1 MQGNEGCTMYA
12 DVLPRAGYRE
22 ARAAGKIEHSP
33 MATAAVVQ
41 ASSVFAAF
49 DKDGD
54 GKVSA
59 DELRGSM
66 TAALGEEVSEEE
78 AAAILATVDADGD
91 GLLDQEE
98 FSRLGATAS
107 QEGAEGVAGDEA
119 DDDEVRRR
127 CLKEAFA
134 MYATEGGDEGAR
146 ITPASLMRMLDKL
159 LESSTEKMELE
170 ECRAMICRFDLNGDG
185 VLSFDEFMVMMM
197 GNV

>member
-1 MQGNEGCTMYA
+1 MLAEA
-12 DVLPRAGYRE
+12 VLR
-22 ARAAGKIEHSP
+22 
-33 MATAAVVQ
+33 

-54 GKVSA
+54 GKISA
-59 DELRGSM
+59 AELRGSM
-66 TAALGEEVSEEE
+66 TAALGEDVSEEE

-98 FSRLGATAS
+98 FSRLGAAAS
-107 QEGAEGVAGDEA
+107 HERADGVAGDKA
-119 DDDEVRRR
+119 DDAEVRRR

-134 MYATEGGDEGAR
+134 MYATEGADEGAR
-146 ITPASLMRMLDKL
+146 ITPASLMRMLSKL

-170 ECRAMICRFDLNGDG
+170 ECRAMICRFDLDGDG

-197 GNV
+197 ANV

>member
-1 MQGNEGCTMYA
+1 MVAE
-12 DVLPRAGYRE
+12 
-22 ARAAGKIEHSP
+22 
-33 MATAAVVQ
+33 AVVQ

-59 DELRGSM
+59 AELCGSM
-66 TAALGEEVSEEE
+66 TAALGEDVSEEE

-98 FSRLGATAS
+98 FSRLGDTAS
-107 QEGAEGVAGDEA
+107 HEGAAGGAGDEV

-146 ITPASLMRMLDKL
+146 ITPASLMRMLGKL

-170 ECRAMICRFDLNGDG
+170 ECRAMICRFDLDGDG

>member
-1 MQGNEGCTMYA
+1 
-12 DVLPRAGYRE
+12 
-22 ARAAGKIEHSP
+22 

-98 FSRLGATAS
+98 FSRL
-107 QEGAEGVAGDEA
+107 AEGVAGDEA

>member
-1 MQGNEGCTMYA
+1 MVAE
-12 DVLPRAGYRE
+12 
-22 ARAAGKIEHSP
+22 
-33 MATAAVVQ
+33 AVVQ

-59 DELRGSM
+59 AELRGCM
-66 TAALGEEVSEEE
+66 TVALGEDVSEEE
-78 AAAILATVDADGD
+78 AAAILATADANGD

-98 FSRLGATAS
+98 FSKLGAAAS
-107 QEGAEGVAGDEA
+107 HGGADNGVAA

-146 ITPASLMRMLDKL
+146 ITPASLMRMLGKL
-159 LESSTEKMELE
+159 LGSSTEKMELE
-170 ECRAMICRFDLNGDG
+170 ECRAMICRFDLDGDG

-197 GNV
+197 ANV

>member
-1 MQGNEGCTMYA
+1 MVAE
-12 DVLPRAGYRE
+12 
-22 ARAAGKIEHSP
+22 
-33 MATAAVVQ
+33 AVVQ
-41 ASSVFAAF
+41 ESSVFATF

-59 DELRGSM
+59 AELRGSM
-66 TAALGEEVSEEE
+66 TAALGEDVPEEE

-98 FSRLGATAS
+98 FAKLGAAAS
-107 QEGAEGVAGDEA
+107 HGGADGVAGDEA

-134 MYATEGGDEGAR
+134 MFATEGGDEGAR
-146 ITPASLMRMLDKL
+146 ITPASLMRMLRKL
-159 LESSTEKMELE
+159 LESWTEKMELE
-170 ECRAMICRFDLNGDG
+170 ECRAMICRFDLDGDG